1 MADRSETEAVVAM
14 RLVIVAEPAR
24 ETVADRSDTEAVVAM
39 RLVIVAEEDLVTVA
53 DKSEMDAVVARRLVI
68 VADEAVS
75 TVTFAEAMLRFERVR
90 LTAVRFVIEAEAMV
104 ATLKDALSATI
115 SSTVIA
121 AASWYAIVPKY
132 WLSGISLGAE
142 PISV

>member
-68 VADEAVS
+68 VADEAVNV
-75 TVTFAEAMLRFERVR
+75 VTLADAMLRLDRTR
-90 LTAVRFVIEAEAMV
+90 LVAVRFVIEADEIV
-104 ATLKDALSATI
+104 ARVKDAFSATI

-121 AASWYAIVPKY
+121 TASWYAIVPKY
-132 WLSGISLGAE
+132 
-142 PISV
+142 